1 MILKHT
7 GHKKIQNLWDNI
19 MIIECEEDYLELLVA
34 NDMISEGYDPLN
46 KDDVKK
52 YWTSK
57 GIEVNG

>member
-1 MILKHT
+1 
-7 GHKKIQNLWDNI
+7 